1 MNNRINY
8 ISKMEAEKI
17 KKDALKNKAV
27 FFAEIEGNEI
37 KTEEDYVEA
46 MANAFCFS
54 QELPGKKLDW
64 CNDYICDLMWI
75 KQKNI
80 IFLIRNYDLMLIEHL
95 EVKNNVIADFE
106 EIILPWWEGEIIGHM
121 VDGAPKRFLVYI
133 ETIFC

>member
-46 MANAFCFS
+46 MANAFCFP

>member
-37 KTEEDYVEA
+37 KTEEDYVQA
-46 MANAFCFS
+46 MANAFCFP

-75 KQKNI
+75 KQKNVI
-80 IFLIRNYDLMLIEHL
+80 LLIRNYDLMLIDYL
-95 EVKNNVIADFE
+95 EVKNNAIADFE
-106 EIILPWWEGEIIGHM
+106 EMILPWWEGEIIGHM
-121 VDGAPKRFLVYI
+121 VGGVQRRFLVYI
-133 ETIFC
+133 ETISC

>member
-37 KTEEDYVEA
+37 KTEEDYVQA
-46 MANAFCFS
+46 MANAFCFP

-80 IFLIRNYDLMLIEHL
+80 ILLIRNYDLMLIDHL
-95 EVKNNVIADFE
+95 EVKNNAIADFE

-121 VDGAPKRFLVYI
+121 VDGVPRRFLVYI
-133 ETIFC
+133 ETISC

>member
-37 KTEEDYVEA
+37 KTEEDYVQA
-46 MANAFCFS
+46 MANAFCFP

-80 IFLIRNYDLMLIEHL
+80 ILLIRNYDLMLIDYL
-95 EVKNNVIADFE
+95 EVKNNAIADFE
-106 EIILPWWEGEIIGHM
+106 EMILPWWEGEIIGHM
-121 VDGAPKRFLVYI
+121 VGGVPRRFLVYI
-133 ETIFC
+133 ETISC

>member
-8 ISKMEAEKI
+8 ISKVEAEKI

-46 MANAFCFS
+46 MANAFCFP